1 MAIKEVKEEAE
12 KPYEIPE
19 GKVLKD
25 VKVYCKKHGD
35 ITKSASFFSYETK
48 KPDGTVDQK
57 RAIFCIPCIC
67 EYLTELQ
74 KEGKLAE
81 HALVPIYEDEK
92 KEDSATEESKE
103 NHPTEESTESK

>member
-1 MAIKEVKEEAE
+1 MAIKEVKEKAE

-48 KPDGTVDQK
+48 KPDGTIDQK
-57 RAIFCIPCIC
+57 KAIFCIPCIC

-81 HALVPIYEDEK
+81 HALVPIYEDAPEK
-92 KEDSATEESKE
+92 KEESKE
-103 NHPTEESTESK
+103 NSPAEESTEPK